1 MFLLPVC
8 RTGPIREKRTNKKQL
23 INQKVPE
30 PSKMNNEHPAD
41 GKIIV
46 RKTVDSD
53 REAIIAIFNHYAAT
67 SYAAYPEMPVSDRF
81 FELLREGTLAF
92 YVLEHKTQIVGF
104 GLIKPVLPFPAFMTT
119 GMLTYFLLP
128 EFTRQGLGEILLDR
142 LTEDAKKKGM
152 TSLVA
157 NMASKNRAS
166 IHFHLHN
173 GFTEVGRLQNAGSK
187 FGEPFDILWM
197 QKML

>member
-1 MFLLPVC
+1 MFLLPVLHM
-8 RTGPIREKRTNKKQL
+8 GPLRENRTNKKKI

-46 RKTVDSD
+46 RKAVDSD

-67 SYAAYPEMPVSDRF
+67 SYAAYPEILVNDRF
-81 FELLREGTLAF
+81 FAFLREGALGF
-92 YVLEHKTQIVGF
+92 YVLEREAHIVGF
-104 GLIKPVLPFPAFMTT
+104 GLMKPLMPFPAFMTT
-119 GMLTYFLLP
+119 GMLTYFIQP
-128 EFTRQGLGEILLDR
+128 EYTRMSLGKKLLDR
-142 LTEDAKKKGM
+142 LTDDAKKMGM

-166 IHFHLHN
+166 IHFHTRC
-173 GFTEVGRLQNAGSK
+173 GFTEVDRLQNTGSK
-187 FGEPFDILWM
+187 FGESFDMIWM